1 MRILI
6 PLLSIFSLAA
16 LAGVTRGDPN
26 DPEWQDGD
34 IVFQAS
40 QSEQSKYIMLATGS
54 RLTHVG
60 LIDVRADGVYVVEA
74 VQPVKVTPLATF
86 RSRYDDP
93 RLAVKRVPGL
103 NEAERRAVV
112 KEARRWVGRDY
123 DRRFGWND
131 SVVYCSELVWKAFDR
146 AVDRQISPLRRF
158 CDFVLVETPIGA
170 EFVARRWG
178 SEGPDPEEQ
187 VVSPADLWRGD
198 GSDILVDPF

>member
-16 LAGVTRGDPN
+16 LAGVTRGDPD

-123 DRRFGWND
+123 DRRFGWSD
-131 SVVYCSELVWKAFDR
+131 SAVYCSELVWKAFDR

-158 CDFVLVETPIGA
+158 GDFVLLETPIGA

-178 SEGPDPEEQ
+178 REGPDPEEQ

-198 GSDILVDPF
+198 GSDVLVDPF